1 MLGSWR
7 SKRERNDPGS
17 DSDSPDSASF
27 NFPRRIGNG
36 HSEKDDNEEQAQGK
50 LASFASRFRAVRSVD
65 GEEPA
70 GRVQSFASRFRRHSL
85 TGLVSHESS
94 RWTTDGGNGRWGL
107 RRLGSYG
114 SITASVTTRASNDFG
129 QNVKGCLRIVLCPNC
144 SSSASPAE
152 KLVLGV
158 FVFFLTWLVFASAA
172 LVMNSVIYQSAAVD
186 EARSRFLW
194 ACAERVSREAESVLS
209 VAMLVRNAMHYSVSR
224 QFYYDPLDYQA
235 ARSALEPV
243 FMARPSLR
251 SVELAFTDRAE
262 SISLIRQYRR
272 PPTESTDAVILQSD
286 AEDCATL
293 GPWGCSP
300 HKPAR
305 ERAWYPA
312 SLELKNWET
321 DIDHSQ
327 DYYYHSYYTSET
339 ASRGFMW
346 LDTLGFLR
354 FVNVRMNGTEAEEM
368 PQEAGSVKWTTA
380 GSLVFRV
387 IFPGTSR
394 HVSVLGHV
402 VVEVG
407 DLRNMLGLRNEAT
420 LGRRGGI
427 FIIDRVGTVVA
438 AYELGNQVMV
448 EGGSGDIRFRH
459 LSELGEDW
467 AQQLSGDVR
476 NAAMRSA
483 RSHGLA
489 EGFDVVSL
497 PLSADLSHFSVVVA
511 AERDPFVDGT
521 LEGMSS
527 VVFTVVWMPIP
538 FVALVF
544 AIWCGHR
551 EVGRRRK
558 QRRVQVVE
566 EALQSLRTAERHGV
580 APDPR
585 NIKFTTMFEETP
597 DSPGL
602 PKKNFW

>member
-1 MLGSWR
+1 MFPSWR
-7 SKRERNDPGS
+7 TKRSEPGS
-17 DSDSPDSASF
+17 DSDSPDNVSF
-27 NFPRRIGNG
+27 SFPRRLGNG
-36 HSEKDDNEEQAQGK
+36 NTEKDEDEDADRSPGTRFGK
-50 LASFASRFRAVRSVD
+50 IQSFASRFRAEKS
-65 GEEPA
+65 EEA
-70 GRVQSFASRFRRHSL
+70 GKVQSFASRFRRGSL

-94 RWTTDGGNGRWGL
+94 RYGL
-107 RRLGSYG
+107 HRLGSFG
-114 SITASVTTRASNDFG
+114 SITGSVATRASSEYAENI
-129 QNVKGCLRIVLCPNC
+129 KGFLQIILCPKC

-158 FVFFLTWLVFASAA
+158 MVFILGWLVFASVV
-172 LVMNSVIYQSAAVD
+172 LVLNCVLYQSAAVD

-194 ACAERVSREAESVLS
+194 ANAEHAALQAEAVLS
-209 VAMLVRNAMHYSVSR
+209 VAMLVRNAMHYSISR

-243 FMARPSLR
+243 FMSRPTLR
-251 SVELAFTDRAE
+251 SVELAFTDRDT
-262 SISLIRQYRR
+262 SISLVRQYRR
-272 PPTESTDAVILQSD
+272 PPTESTDTVILQSD

-305 ERAWYPA
+305 ERSWYPA

-321 DIDHSQ
+321 DIDHTQ
-327 DYYYHSYYTSET
+327 DYSYLSYYVSDT
-339 ASRGFMW
+339 ASQGFMW

-354 FVNVRMNGTEAEEM
+354 FVNVRVNGTETAEM

-402 VVEVG
+402 VVEAA
-407 DLRNMLGLRNEAT
+407 DLRNLLGLHNEGT
-420 LGRRGGI
+420 LGRRGGV
-427 FIIDRVGTVVA
+427 FIVDRVGTVVA
-438 AYELGNQVMV
+438 AHELGNQVKV
-448 EGGSGDIRFRH
+448 EAGSGDIRFRH
-459 LSELGEDW
+459 MSELGEDW
-467 AQQLSGDVR
+467 APGLSGQLQS
-476 NAAMRSA
+476 AAM
-483 RSHGLA
+483 HGSSSQAFA
-489 EGFDVVSL
+489 EGFDVVSM
-497 PLSADLSHFSVVVA
+497 PLSADLAHFSVVVA

-527 VVFTVVWMPIP
+527 VVFTVVWMPMP

-566 EALQSLRTAERHGV
+566 EALQTLRTAERKGEV
-580 APDPR
+580 PDPR
-585 NIKFTTMFEETP
+585 SIKFTRMFEETP
-597 DSPGL
+597 DSPQL
-602 PKKNFW
+602 PKKRLWG